1 MCRNPNADAF
11 TQDRG
16 WFDEYER
23 FWSDVLTAHRH
34 HQNTKLR
41 IHALYPPSTVPH
53 TDKEHW
59 SFCGGSRWDCTLLTH
74 FMVGF
79 LTSPLCRWVFI
90 WRFKWKVVSVDPG
103 IKHQQMY
110 GLKHEKAVSKFAH
123 ACGFCINKRLLAC
136 FRNTYYNQTRI
147 TVFSLDVLRWKDSRE
162 AENVMSYCPWTCILA
177 DLRALIRRRA
187 VTEEEHYLDS
197 RFK

>member
-1 MCRNPNADAF
+1 MPSQLRIITVDSFNWDYLFSGKQQVTNKRQNQNVCRNPDADAF

-79 LTSPLCRWVFI
+79 RTSPLCRWVFI
-90 WRFKWKVVSVDPG
+90 WRFKWNVVSSISRCMDWNTKKLFHSLLMPVDS
-103 IKHQQMY
+103 
-110 GLKHEKAVSKFAH
+110 A
-123 ACGFCINKRLLAC
+123 
-136 FRNTYYNQTRI
+136 
-147 TVFSLDVLRWKDSRE
+147 
-162 AENVMSYCPWTCILA
+162 
-177 DLRALIRRRA
+177 
-187 VTEEEHYLDS
+187 
-197 RFK
+197 